1 MASKPKHPPGPPMTL
16 GNMRHL
22 GVRGLAVHCLNPQ
35 CRHQTV
41 FSADDYP
48 DEVPVPSFQARMKCR
63 KCGAKGR
70 QIDVRPNWKEQ
81 PPQSSLTG
89 KVFR

>member
-1 MASKPKHPPGPPMTL
+1 MTL

-48 DEVPVPSFQARMKCR
+48 DEVPTVIPGEDEMPEVWRQRPTNRRAAKLERAAR
-63 KCGAKGR
+63 A
-70 QIDVRPNWKEQ
+70 DEYDWKAVAIVGE
-81 PPQSSLTG
+81 
-89 KVFR
+89 